1 MAGEKL
7 GTFQRTSQ
15 YELKMQNVWCSLL
28 RDAFPIKGFYKT
40 EIIFC
45 VTVVKMQR
53 LHIQLELFI

>member
-15 YELKMQNVWCSLL
+15 YELKMQNLWCSLL
-28 RDAFPIKGFYKT
+28 RDAFPIKGFYMA
-40 EIIFC
+40 EVIFC